1 MANQWGS
8 TVRVVSEDR
17 DQGWYRAAEKAV
29 STARTFGVSAAPK
42 GKAFL
47 LCGPAVAIYEARETR
62 ATSCAP
68 PAIISMA
75 T

>member
-29 STARTFGVSAAPK
+29 STARFFDVFPAPK
-42 GKAFL
+42 GKGFL
-47 LCGPAVAIYEARETR
+47 LCDPAVAIYEARETR

-68 PAIISMA
+68 EAIISMA